1 MLLKKLEGMVTL
13 VFAVYK
19 LYFKLQFDKKLWIYI
34 YIYTDINVK

>member
-1 MLLKKLEGMVTL
+1 MVTL

-19 LYFKLQFDKKLWIYI
+19 LYFKLQFERNDG